1 MIPTKINLCSARV
14 DGFNLAQNN
23 LMMVEHLDLLDECQ
37 EVATIRLVEYQQSLA
52 LRYNRDVTTREFSA
66 GDLMLRRAIGNMRDT
81 NAGKLVPTWEGPYR
95 VTAIAGARAY
105 YLECLDERPFPWPW
119 NVYNLKKIYH

>member
-1 MIPTKINLCSARV
+1 MYGAEAVIPTKINLCNARV

-23 LMMVEHLDLLDECQ
+23 LMMVKHLDLLDECQ

-66 GDLMLRRAIGNMRDT
+66 GDLVLRRAIGNM
-81 NAGKLVPTWEGPYR
+81 
-95 VTAIAGARAY
+95 
-105 YLECLDERPFPWPW
+105 
-119 NVYNLKKIYH
+119 